1 VASNDRQAREE
12 RARLRTYQARQE
24 VHVRKQRRRTRDNVI
39 AVVSVVIVL
48 ALATAAQ
55 LFYFSGGPGTPEAE
69 PTAEP
74 SATPTPTAPPGENQG
89 DVPSADI
96 AEGRTWTGTLTLN
109 DIPLGVELDGAAA
122 PQAVSS
128 EISLIQ
134 SGFYDGTSCHRLTK
148 DNIWVLQCGDPAGD
162 GTGGPG
168 YSYGP
173 VENAPADSL
182 YPAGTI
188 AMARQQQNG
197 YSNGS
202 QFFIVYEDT
211 TLTPDEAGGYTV
223 GVLVQANY
231 GKRDWLRIDGV
242 RVGEAIPTSEVP
254 SPYDT
259 RRSMPSPGSGS
270 IVVVIA
276 TVPAGNIP
284 SAGAFSTPNW

>member
-1 VASNDRQAREE
+1 MASNDRQAREE

-24 VHVRKQRRRTRDNVI
+24 VHVRKQRRRVRDNVI
-39 AVVSVVIVL
+39 AVVALVVVL

-55 LFYFSGGPGTPEAE
+55 LLYFGGGPGTPVAE
-69 PTAEP
+69 PTETP
-74 SATPTPTAPPGENQG
+74 TATPTPPPGENQG

-128 EISLIQ
+128 TISLAQ
-134 SGFYDGTSCHRLTK
+134 SGFYDGVSCHRLTR

-168 YSYGP
+168 YNYGP
-173 VENAPADSL
+173 VENAPADGQ

-188 AMARQQQNG
+188 AMARQPTNA
-197 YSNGS
+197 YSQGS

-211 TLTPDEAGGYTV
+211 HLTPDEAGGYTV
-223 GVLVQANY
+223 IGRVTSGLDQLKSGVTDA
-231 GKRDWLRIDGV
+231 GTADG
-242 RVGEAIPTSEVP
+242 GTDGAPAVP
-254 SPYDT
+254 VT
-259 RRSMPSPGSGS
+259 ITGFT
-270 IVVVIA
+270 IQ
-276 TVPAGNIP
+276 
-284 SAGAFSTPNW
+284 

>member
-24 VHVRKQRRRTRDNVI
+24 VHVRRQRRRTRDNVI
-39 AVVSVVIVL
+39 AVIALVVVL
-48 ALATAAQ
+48 ALAIGAQ
-55 LFYFSGGPGTPEAE
+55 LLYFSGGPGTPEAE
-69 PTAEP
+69 PTA
-74 SATPTPTAPPGENQG
+74 TPTPTATPPAGENQG

-96 AEGRTWTGTLTLN
+96 AEDRTWTGTLTLN
-109 DIPLGVELDGAAA
+109 DIPLGIELDGAAA

-134 SGFYDGTSCHRLTK
+134 SGFYDGTSCHRLTRE
-148 DNIWVLQCGDPAGD
+148 NIWVLQCGDPVGD

-173 VENAPADSL
+173 VENAPADNV

-197 YSNGS
+197 YSQGS

-211 TLTPDEAGGYTV
+211 TLSPDQAGGYTV
-223 GVLVQANY
+223 VGRVTSGLDELTSGVTDAGTV
-231 GKRDWLRIDGV
+231 DG
-242 RVGEAIPTSEVP
+242 GTDGAPAVP
-254 SPYDT
+254 VT
-259 RRSMPSPGSGS
+259 ITGFT
-270 IVVVIA
+270 IE
-276 TVPAGNIP
+276 
-284 SAGAFSTPNW
+284 

>member
-24 VHVRKQRRRTRDNVI
+24 VHVRKQRRRVRDNVI
-39 AVVSVVIVL
+39 AVVALVVVL

-55 LFYFSGGPGTPEAE
+55 LLYFGGGPGTPVAE
-69 PTAEP
+69 PTETP
-74 SATPTPTAPPGENQG
+74 TATPTPTPPPGENQG

-128 EISLIQ
+128 TISLAQ
-134 SGFYDGTSCHRLTK
+134 SGFYDGVSCHRLTR

-173 VENAPADSL
+173 VENAPADGQ

-188 AMARQQQNG
+188 AMARQPTNA
-197 YSNGS
+197 YSQGS

-211 TLTPDEAGGYTV
+211 QLTPDEAGGYTV
-223 GVLVQANY
+223 IGQVTSGLDQLKSGITNA
-231 GKRDWLRIDGV
+231 GTADG
-242 RVGEAIPTSEVP
+242 GTDGAPAVP
-254 SPYDT
+254 VT
-259 RRSMPSPGSGS
+259 ITGFT
-270 IVVVIA
+270 IQ
-276 TVPAGNIP
+276 
-284 SAGAFSTPNW
+284 

>member
-1 VASNDRQAREE
+1 MASNDRQAREE

-24 VHVRKQRRRTRDNVI
+24 VHLRKQRRRTRDNVI
-39 AVVSVVIVL
+39 AVIALVVVL

-69 PTAEP
+69 PTA
-74 SATPTPTAPPGENQG
+74 TPTPTPSAPPGENQG

-134 SGFYDGTSCHRLTK
+134 SGFYDGTSCHRLTRE
-148 DNIWVLQCGDPAGD
+148 NIWVLQCGDPAGD

-173 VENAPADSL
+173 VENAPEDNL

-188 AMARQQQNG
+188 AMARQSLNG
-197 YSNGS
+197 YSHGS

-223 GVLVQANY
+223 IGQVTSGLDELKA
-231 GKRDWLRIDGV
+231 GITDAGTADGATD
-242 RVGEAIPTSEVP
+242 GAPAVP
-254 SPYDT
+254 V
-259 RRSMPSPGSGS
+259 S
-270 IVVVIA
+270 ITGFTIQ
-276 TVPAGNIP
+276 
-284 SAGAFSTPNW
+284 

>member
-1 VASNDRQAREE
+1 MASNDRQAREE

-39 AVVSVVIVL
+39 AVVALVVAL
-48 ALATAAQ
+48 TLATAAQ
-55 LFYFSGGPGTPEAE
+55 LFVFSGGPGAPEAE
-69 PTAEP
+69 PTP
-74 SATPTPTAPPGENQG
+74 TPTPTAPAGENQG

-96 AEGRTWTGTLTLN
+96 AEDRTWTGTLTLN
-109 DIPLGVELDGAAA
+109 DIPLAVELDGAAA

-134 SGFYDGTSCHRLTK
+134 SGFYDGTTCHRLTR
-148 DNIWVLQCGDPAGD
+148 DSIWVLQCGDPSGD

-188 AMARQQQNG
+188 AMARQSQNA
-197 YSNGS
+197 YSHGS

-211 TLTPDEAGGYTV
+211 TLPPDESGGYTV
-223 GVLVQANY
+223 IGHVTSGLDQLKTGITDA
-231 GKRDWLRIDGV
+231 GTADG
-242 RVGEAIPTSEVP
+242 GTDGAPAVP
-254 SPYDT
+254 VT
-259 RRSMPSPGSGS
+259 ISGFT
-270 IVVVIA
+270 I
-276 TVPAGNIP
+276 G
-284 SAGAFSTPNW
+284 

>member
-24 VHVRKQRRRTRDNVI
+24 VHVRKHRRRVRDNVI
-39 AVVSVVIVL
+39 AVIALVVVL
-48 ALATAAQ
+48 TLATAAQ
-55 LFYFSGGPGTPEAE
+55 LLYFSGGPGTPEAE
-69 PTAEP
+69 PTA
-74 SATPTPTAPPGENQG
+74 TPTPTATPPAGENQG
-89 DVPSADI
+89 DVPSADL
-96 AEGRTWTGTLTLN
+96 AEDRTWTGTLTLN

-134 SGFYDGTSCHRLTK
+134 SGFYDGTTCHRLTRE
-148 DNIWVLQCGDPAGD
+148 NIWVLQCGDPAGD

-173 VENAPADSL
+173 VENAPADGV

-188 AMARQQQNG
+188 AMARQQQNA
-197 YSNGS
+197 YSQGS

-223 GVLVQANY
+223 VGRVTSGLDQLKTGITDA
-231 GKRDWLRIDGV
+231 GTADG
-242 RVGEAIPTSEVP
+242 GTDGAPAVP
-254 SPYDT
+254 VT
-259 RRSMPSPGSGS
+259 ITGFT
-270 IVVVIA
+270 IQ
-276 TVPAGNIP
+276 
-284 SAGAFSTPNW
+284 

>member
-1 VASNDRQAREE
+1 MASNDRQAREE

-24 VHVRKQRRRTRDNVI
+24 VHTRKQRRRTRDNVI
-39 AVVSVVIVL
+39 AVLGLVVVV
-48 ALATAAQ
+48 ALATGAQ
-55 LFYFSGGPGTPEAE
+55 IFYFSGGPGAE
-69 PTAEP
+69 PAAT
-74 SATPTPTAPPGENQG
+74 ATPTPSPTPEEGENQG

-96 AEGRTWTGTLTLN
+96 AEDRTWTGTLTLN

-128 EISLIQ
+128 TISLAQ
-134 SGFYDGTSCHRLTK
+134 SGFYDGVSCHRLTR

-173 VENAPADSL
+173 VENAPADGV

-197 YSNGS
+197 YSHGS

-223 GVLVQANY
+223 VGRVTSGLDQLKSGITDA
-231 GKRDWLRIDGV
+231 GTADG
-242 RVGEAIPTSEVP
+242 GTDGAPAVP
-254 SPYDT
+254 VT
-259 RRSMPSPGSGS
+259 ITGFT
-270 IVVVIA
+270 IQ
-276 TVPAGNIP
+276 
-284 SAGAFSTPNW
+284 

>member
-24 VHVRKQRRRTRDNVI
+24 VHVRKQRRRVRDNVI
-39 AVVSVVIVL
+39 AVVALVVVL

-55 LFYFSGGPGTPEAE
+55 LLYFGGGPGTPVAE
-69 PTAEP
+69 PTETP
-74 SATPTPTAPPGENQG
+74 TATPTPPPGENQG
-89 DVPSADI
+89 DVPSADL

-128 EISLIQ
+128 SISLIQ
-134 SGFYDGTSCHRLTK
+134 SGFYDGLSCHRLTR

-173 VENAPADSL
+173 PENAPEDGE

-188 AMARQQQNG
+188 AMARQPTNA
-197 YSNGS
+197 YSQGS

-211 TLTPDEAGGYTV
+211 HLTPDEAGGYTV
-223 GVLVQANY
+223 IGRVTSGLDQLKSGITDA
-231 GKRDWLRIDGV
+231 GTADGATD
-242 RVGEAIPTSEVP
+242 GAPAVP
-254 SPYDT
+254 VT
-259 RRSMPSPGSGS
+259 ITGFT
-270 IVVVIA
+270 IQ
-276 TVPAGNIP
+276 
-284 SAGAFSTPNW
+284 